1 MTSQSSKNLD
11 DRTGADASG
20 AKDAKRARSDGLLTT
35 GDMARLTGNT
45 LRTVRFY
52 EEAGVLCPDR
62 RSAGGHR
69 LFSQRE
75 LGRLQFISDMRAADL
90 SLDEIRQLLELKT
103 KADNG
108 AEAASEAIGAL
119 EAQLTSLEDKIA
131 IFTRLRNELQRAHEL
146 LSECCK
152 CTSDDGFPE
161 SCSHCGV
168 LASQGDVPHS
178 MKVLWAVEDM
188 PD

>member
-1 MTSQSSKNLD
+1 MTAQSSKSLD
-11 DRTGADASG
+11 RSG
-20 AKDAKRARSDGLLTT
+20 ANSEPAGKDAKRTRSDGLLTT

-69 LFSQRE
+69 LFSRRE
-75 LGRLQFISDMRAADL
+75 LDRLQFISDMRAADL

-108 AEAASEAIGAL
+108 AEAASEAIEAL
-119 EAQLTSLEDKIA
+119 ESQLTSLDEKIA
-131 IFTRLRNELQRAHEL
+131 IFTRLRDELRTAHEL
-146 LSECCK
+146 LLECRK
-152 CTSDDGFPE
+152 CTSDEGFPE
-161 SCSHCGV
+161 SCNDCGV
-168 LASQGDVPHS
+168 LASQGEVPHS
-178 MKVLWAVEDM
+178 MKVLWAVD
-188 PD
+188 DS